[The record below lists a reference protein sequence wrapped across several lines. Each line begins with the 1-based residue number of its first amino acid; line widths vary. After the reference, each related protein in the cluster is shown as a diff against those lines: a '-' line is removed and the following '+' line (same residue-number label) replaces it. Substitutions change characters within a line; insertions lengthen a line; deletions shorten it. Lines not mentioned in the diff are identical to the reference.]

1 MKNHEIGKITE
12 FNAAKFFSEKGYWVY
27 RCPRTEAGQ
36 PADLI
41 VAKDNKITLVE
52 VKHCKSDRFSLNRI
66 EPNQLTTYK
75 FFKRKGN
82 TSHKILIAFKSGV
95 CLFDFK
101 YIYIRKK
108 LDEKSIDFYDA
119 QELGELLYE
128 RN

>member
-12 FNAAKFFSEKGYWVY
+12 FKAAEFFSNHGYWVY
-27 RCPRTEAGQ
+27 QCPKTQAGQ

-41 VAKDNKITLVE
+41 VVKDNKATLVE
-52 VKHCKSDRFSLNRI
+52 VKHCKSDRFSLSRI

-75 FFKRKGN
+75 FFKSKGN
-82 TSHKILIAFKSGV
+82 TSHKILIVFKSGV
-95 CLFDFK
+95 CLLDFK

-108 LDEKSIDFYDA
+108 LDEKSLDFYDA

>member
-1 MKNHEIGKITE
+1 MKNYEIGKITE
-12 FNAAKFFSEKGYWVY
+12 FNAAKFFSKHDYWVY
-27 RCPRTEAGQ
+27 QFPKTQAGQ

-41 VAKDNKITLVE
+41 VIKNNKATLVE

-75 FFKRKGN
+75 FFKSKGN

-95 CLFDFK
+95 CLLDFK

>member
-12 FNAAKFFSEKGYWVY
+12 FNAAKFFSKKGYWVY
-27 RCPRTEAGQ
+27 QCPKTPDGQ

-52 VKHCKSDRFSLNRI
+52 VKHCKNDRFNLSRI
-66 EPNQLTTYK
+66 EPNQFTSYK

-82 TSHKILIAFKSGV
+82 TSHKILIVFKSGV
-95 CLFDFK
+95 CLLDFK